1 VGGAERN
8 ARKKK
13 QQNLQAAKAVAA
25 ARGSGDDRK
34 KVVIGVV
41 AVVVLAAAVIG
52 GVVLS
57 KDSGG
62 EPTLTPV
69 AGKTATTAPST
80 RDGGVVEV
88 GEEDAKITVDVY
100 EDFLCPFCGEFE
112 RRYGDQ
118 IKEQLDAGTVRVR
131 YHVLPMLNS
140 YSSPEGYSTD
150 SANAALCA
158 ADQGKFPA
166 YHESLYAQQPEEGE
180 AGYTKQELIKLGT
193 DLGITGDAF
202 TSCVNG
208 DENVAAA
215 QKELE
220 ETKTRPYLQIDR
232 NGQKGFRGTPTIA
245 VGEQVLDVNDE
256 NWLNNL
262 VGSTS

>member
-1 VGGAERN
+1 MGGAERN

-25 ARGSGDDRK
+25 ARGSNDDRT
-34 KVVIGVV
+34 KVLIGVV

-57 KDSGG
+57 KNSGG

-69 AGKTATTAPST
+69 AGKTVTTAPST
-80 RDGGVVEV
+80 RDGGVVVV
-88 GEEDAKITVDVY
+88 GEESAEVTVDVY

-112 RRYGDQ
+112 RTYGDQ

-131 YHVLPMLNS
+131 YHTLPMLNS

-158 ADQGKFPA
+158 ADEGKFPA
-166 YHESLYAQQPEEGE
+166 YHESLYAQQPEEGD

-202 TSCVNG
+202 ASCVNG
-208 DENVAAA
+208 DEHVAEA
-215 QKELE
+215 QQELADAKS
-220 ETKTRPYLQIDR
+220 TPHLQVDR
-232 NGQKGFRGTPTIA
+232 NGQKGFRGTPSIS
-245 VGEQVLDVNDE
+245 VGDRVLDVNDE
-256 NWLNNL
+256 NWLKNL
-262 VGSTS
+262 VGSTG